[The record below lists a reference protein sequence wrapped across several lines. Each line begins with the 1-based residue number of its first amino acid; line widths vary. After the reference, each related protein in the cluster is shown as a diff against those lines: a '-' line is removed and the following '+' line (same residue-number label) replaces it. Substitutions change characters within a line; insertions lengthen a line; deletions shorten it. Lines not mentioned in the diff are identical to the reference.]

1 MRSPDSSPRAGEAR
15 RYDLDWLR
23 ALAMLLIF
31 VFHTTRPFDT
41 FENWHVKNNQLSAA
55 FDVLMF
61 GALWVMPLFFVL
73 SGASSFY
80 SLRSRTA
87 WSFLRARFLRLAVPL
102 ITLGWFVF
110 GPIQVYIER
119 VTQTGYNTPPFSG
132 SFVGFLPHYFEGLY
146 GGGGSFALGGIHLWY
161 LYWLFIFSI
170 VALPLF
176 LYLMGARGRRWVG
189 ALAQLVER
197 PGAILL
203 LALPLCLVEALIKL
217 GIGPDTE
224 EAGWY
229 LAAYALLLIYGFVLA
244 ADARFD
250 QAIQRSARA
259 ALGLAAAL
267 LAGLLVTGIPSA
279 AAWAGAAGPVLDGIA
294 MGLIGWAGLVAI
306 LGFAR
311 RYLNFAHPILRY
323 AGEAV
328 LPIYILH
335 QPIIVVIAYIMR
347 GWAMSVGLKYL
358 ILSTTALA
366 ITLLAYE
373 LLVRRFNLLRF
384 LFGLKRL
391 PGQRAAGRR
400 WSQEAPQAAP

>member
-1 MRSPDSSPRAGEAR
+1 MRSPDSSARAREAR

-23 ALAMLLIF
+23 VLAMLLIF

-132 SFVGFLPHYFEGLY
+132 SFLAFLPHYFEGLY
-146 GGGGSFALGGIHLWY
+146 GSGGSFALGGIHLWY

-176 LYLMGARGRRWVG
+176 AYLQSERGRRWIG
-189 ALAQLVER
+189 ALARMVET

-203 LALPLCLVEALIKL
+203 FALPLCLVETLIKL
-217 GIGPDTE
+217 GIGPDIE

-229 LAAYALLLIYGFVLA
+229 LATYWVLLIYGFVIA

-250 QAIQRSARA
+250 QAIERSARVG
-259 ALGLAAAL
+259 LILAAAL
-267 LAGLLVTGIPSA
+267 VATLLLIGIPSES
-279 AAWAGAAGPVLDGIA
+279 AWSGAAGPVLDSILLGI
-294 MGLIGWAGLVAI
+294 GGWFGLVAI
-306 LGFAR
+306 LGYGR
-311 RYLNFAHPILRY
+311 RYLNFAHPLLRY

-328 LPIYILH
+328 LPVYILH
-335 QPIIVVIAYIMR
+335 QPIIVVIAYVMR
-347 GWAMSVGLKYL
+347 GWDMSVGLKYL

-366 ITLLAYE
+366 VTLLAYE

-391 PGQRAAGRR
+391 PDPRVAGRR
-400 WSQEAPQAAP
+400 WLQKAPQATP